1 VNDSGINDSLKETNI
16 MKTKV
21 ALFQVLKGTVHM
33 GLLRPVNFE
42 QACAR
47 ARGRYGICDVELAY
61 ERKPLA
67 KERRQANALQQ
78 GKQSRRYPTPGF
90 EARRAALIAELL
102 D

>member
-1 VNDSGINDSLKETNI
+1 
-16 MKTKV
+16 MTKV

-33 GLLRPVNFE
+33 GFVKAVNYE

-47 ARGRYGICDVELAY
+47 AHGRYGICDVELAS

-67 KERRQANALQQ
+67 KERRQANARQQ
-78 GKQSRRYPTPGF
+78 AKQSRRYPTPGF
-90 EARRAALIAELL
+90 EARRAALIAELV